1 MQFPASDKLASTPFA
16 ANPPTGIAI
25 SIPSG
30 IYSSSSIGLDY
41 TDSPAT
47 LQPSSPSFTIPLDS
61 VPTTP
66 QTSSTPHLDTP
77 LPPPLTHLPP
87 LAPEPATLVSPA
99 SLDMSPTS
107 ALDMSPTLSQS
118 LDMSLATVQS
128 PPCMVTRSQTN
139 SLHPKPF
146 LDYKLYSSTKYH
158 LLALTYITLL
168 AEPITYHQAVK
179 DPYWLD
185 AMKVEFHALMSNHTW
200 TLCLRPVNKKV
211 IRNK

>member
-99 SLDMSPTS
+99 SPLTCLLLLFNP
-107 ALDMSPTLSQS
+107 
-118 LDMSLATVQS
+118 
-128 PPCMVTRSQTN
+128 
-139 SLHPKPF
+139 
-146 LDYKLYSSTKYH
+146 
-158 LLALTYITLL
+158 LLAWLLGLKQTLFTPNPSLTTNYTPPPNI
-168 AEPITYHQAVK
+168 I
-179 DPYWLD
+179 YWL
-185 AMKVEFHALMSNHTW
+185 
-200 TLCLRPVNKKV
+200 
-211 IRNK
+211 